1 MLPEQAPE
9 SLPRSFGVEDDLCV
23 CVIEKARQGV
33 VRAADGIVFGV

>member
-23 CVIEKARQGV
+23 YELVKAQQGV